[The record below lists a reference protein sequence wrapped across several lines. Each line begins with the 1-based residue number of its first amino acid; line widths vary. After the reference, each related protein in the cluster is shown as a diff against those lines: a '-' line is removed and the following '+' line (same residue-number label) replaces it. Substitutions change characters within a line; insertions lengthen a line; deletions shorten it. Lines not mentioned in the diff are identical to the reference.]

1 MSKAFFQS
9 QCAVSKHLTSWQW
22 LKARRLGLRQDDYFY
37 GKVFIF
43 SHTFHLRHYIQRLF
57 VIPVGCASL
66 TPMGTSEFKCCVK
79 SLENSLPHRL
89 LVAHATK
96 CKHSIL
102 LLGKILPQN
111 IRLQSVSRYCDLVL
125 VRIHRYK
132 AGMPEF
138 QLLLSELQL
147 CFIKAIKSI

>member
-9 QCAVSKHLTSWQW
+9 QYAVSKHLTSWQW

-43 SHTFHLRHYIQRLF
+43 SHTFHLRHSIQRLF
-57 VIPVGCASL
+57 EIPIGCASL
-66 TPMGTSEFKCCVK
+66 TPMGTSEFKCRVQ
-79 SLENSLPHRL
+79 SLENSLPHRF

-96 CKHSIL
+96 HKHSVL

-111 IRLQSVSRYCDLVL
+111 IRLWSMSGYCGLAL

-132 AGMPEF
+132 AEMPEC
-138 QLLLSELQL
+138 QLLLCELQL